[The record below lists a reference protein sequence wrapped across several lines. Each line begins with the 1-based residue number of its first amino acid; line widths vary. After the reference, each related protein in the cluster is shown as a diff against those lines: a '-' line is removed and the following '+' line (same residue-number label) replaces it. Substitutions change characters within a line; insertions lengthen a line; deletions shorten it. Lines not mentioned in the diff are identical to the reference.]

1 MTNPK
6 SLNAKAERPI
16 VYIRPVAVASL
27 PSEIRAQAGAQEQ
40 LYAIGTEEGTQ
51 LALVKDRALAFVV
64 ARQNDLTPVS
74 VH

>member
-1 MTNPK
+1 MTNPEHPK
-6 SLNAKAERPI
+6 SKSERPI
-16 VYIRPVAVASL
+16 VYIRSVDVASL
-27 PSEIRAQAGAQEQ
+27 PSEIRAQAGAREQ

>member
-6 SLNAKAERPI
+6 TTNTKAERPI
-16 VYIRPVAVASL
+16 VYIRSVDVASL
-27 PSEIRAQAGAQEQ
+27 PSEIRAQAGTREQ

>member
-1 MTNPK
+1 
-6 SLNAKAERPI
+6 
-16 VYIRPVAVASL
+16 VASL
-27 PSEIRAQAGAQEQ
+27 PSEIRAQAGAREQ
-40 LYAIGTEEGTQ
+40 LYALGTEEGTQ